1 MRLQKVGLLGVVR
14 FQSLWKVTGVGSA
27 WRTELRVH
35 SLVGWSTP
43 IPRDQIKWNQNIE
56 WDRAAE
62 PAIEAG
68 AVRWRGAARRVL
80 TLVSFDAPLF
90 GSVGLASGFAWEPA
104 WPGAYLVTQL
114 DA

>member
-1 MRLQKVGLLGVVR
+1 MPRLGSKAFRMRLQKVGHLGLVR

-35 SLVGWSTP
+35 SSVGWSTP

-68 AVRWRGAARRVL
+68 AVRWRGAARADFGKFRRA
-80 TLVSFDAPLF
+80 SFRL
-90 GSVGLASGFAWEPA
+90 GWLG
-104 WPGAYLVTQL
+104 
-114 DA
+114 